1 MRRAGTSDEAHD
13 RSYTLSMLLLDKV
26 SKDFGGVRHAVSRLQ
41 LECRDGEF
49 LVLLGQSG
57 AGKSTTLRLI
67 AGIES
72 PTEGEILFDGQPVTH
87 LPPEKRDVAMA
98 FESYALYPHLTVREH
113 LEFPLRAP
121 GRKLPAAVI
130 AERVQRVADLLEIG
144 ALLARRPTQLSGGQR
159 QRVSLG
165 RALVRQA
172 RFTLLDEPVAHLD
185 ARLRHDLR
193 GELKRH
199 QQASGATSIYATPDF
214 SEAAAV
220 ADRIAVLVDGEL
232 RQIDTPA
239 NIYDRP
245 ADVDVALLA
254 GDLRMNLF
262 DADRLVSLTAI
273 SAGARQVG
281 MRPSEIRVLGRA
293 QPSALA
299 GKVYVSE
306 PMGYDQIVRVVIGDQ
321 IVTARMPLDQERFE
335 IGQPV
340 WLAPDW
346 RRQHLFDAQG
356 RRLDPASN

>member
-1 MRRAGTSDEAHD
+1 MRRAKTSDEAYAGD
-13 RSYTLSMLLLDKV
+13 NTMSRLQLDKV
-26 SKDFGGVRHAVSRLQ
+26 SKEFGAHRAVSRLQ
-41 LECRDGEF
+41 LECRDSEF

-72 PTEGEILFDGQPVTH
+72 PTEGEILFDGQPVTN
-87 LPPEKRDVAMA
+87 LPPEQRDVAMA

-121 GRKLPAAVI
+121 GRNLATAAI
-130 AERVQRVADLLEIG
+130 AERVKQVADLLEIG

-165 RALVRQA
+165 RALVRKA

-199 QQASGATSIYATPDF
+199 QKSGGATSIYATPDF

-220 ADRIAVLVDGEL
+220 ADRIAVLVSGEL
-232 RQIDTPA
+232 RQLDTPA

-254 GDLRMNLF
+254 GDLKMNLF
-262 DADRLVSLTAI
+262 DADRLASLTTTTPA
-273 SAGARQVG
+273 ARLVG

-299 GKVYVSE
+299 GKVYVAE
-306 PMGYDQIVRVVIGDQ
+306 PMGYDQIVRVETEGQ

-346 RRQHLFDAQG
+346 RKQYLFDAQG
-356 RRLDPASN
+356 RRLDSVPN

>member
-1 MRRAGTSDEAHD
+1 MSRLQLID
-13 RSYTLSMLLLDKV
+13 V
-26 SKDFGGVRHAVSRLQ
+26 SKDYDTRPAVSRLT
-41 LECRDGEF
+41 LECEDGEF

-67 AGIES
+67 AGIET
-72 PTEGEILFDGQPVTH
+72 PTQGEIRFDGEAVGH
-87 LPPEKRDVAMA
+87 LPPERRDVAMA

-121 GRKLPAAVI
+121 GRKLAPAVI
-130 AERVQRVADLLEIG
+130 AQRVNQVAELLEIG

-172 RFTLLDEPVAHLD
+172 RLTLLDEPVAHLD

-199 QQASGATSIYATPDF
+199 QRNSGATSIYATPDF

-220 ADRIAVLVDGEL
+220 ADRIAVLINGEL
-232 RQIDTPA
+232 RQVDAPA
-239 NIYDRP
+239 NVYDRP
-245 ADVDVALLA
+245 ADVDVALMA
-254 GDLRMNLF
+254 GDLKMNLF
-262 DADRLVSLTAI
+262 EADRLSGVAPVP
-273 SAGARQVG
+273 GEARQVG
-281 MRPSEIRVLGRA
+281 IRPSDIRVLGRA
-293 QPSALA
+293 EPSTLA
-299 GKVYVSE
+299 GKVYVTE
-306 PMGYDQIVRVVIGDQ
+306 PMGYDQIVRVETAGRIA
-321 IVTARMPLDQERFE
+321 TARMPMDQERFE

-346 RRQHLFDAQG
+346 RRQHLFDGRG
-356 RRLDPASN
+356 RRLGLASN

>member
-1 MRRAGTSDEAHD
+1 MSR
-13 RSYTLSMLLLDKV
+13 LQLDSV
-26 SKDFGGVRHAVSRLQ
+26 SKDFGTRRAVSRLQ

-67 AGIES
+67 AGIETPS
-72 PTEGEILFDGQPVTH
+72 EGEILFDGQRVTQ
-87 LPPEKRDVAMA
+87 LPPEQRDVAMA

-121 GRKLPAAVI
+121 GRKLAAAAI
-130 AERVQRVADLLEIG
+130 EERVQRVAQLLEIG

-199 QQASGATSIYATPDF
+199 QQSSGATSIYATPDF

-220 ADRIAVLVDGEL
+220 ADRIAVLIDGEL
-232 RQIDTPA
+232 RQLDTPE
-239 NIYDRP
+239 NIYDHP
-245 ADVDVALLA
+245 IDVDVALMA
-254 GDLRMNLF
+254 GDLKMNLF
-262 DADRLVSLTAI
+262 DADRLAGLTPI
-273 SAGARQVG
+273 SGGVRKIG
-281 MRPSEIRVLGRA
+281 MRPSEIGVLSRA
-293 QPSALA
+293 QPSTLA
-299 GKVYVSE
+299 GKVYVTE
-306 PMGYDQIVRVVIGDQ
+306 PMGYDQIVRVDTEGQ
-321 IVTARMPLDQERFE
+321 IVTARMPLDRERFE

-346 RRQHLFDAQG
+346 RQQHLFDAQG
-356 RRLDPASN
+356 RRLATAPN

>member
-1 MRRAGTSDEAHD
+1 MSRLQLIG
-13 RSYTLSMLLLDKV
+13 V
-26 SKDFGGVRHAVSRLQ
+26 SKDYDGRPAVSRLT
-41 LECRDGEF
+41 LECEDGEF

-67 AGIES
+67 AGIEV
-72 PTEGEILFDGQPVTH
+72 PTQGEIRFDGEVVSH
-87 LPPEKRDVAMA
+87 LPPERRDVAMA

-121 GRKLPAAVI
+121 GRKLAADVI
-130 AERVQRVADLLEIG
+130 AQRVTHVAELLEIG

-172 RFTLLDEPVAHLD
+172 RLTLLDEPVAHLD

-199 QQASGATSIYATPDF
+199 QRSSGATSIYATPDF

-220 ADRIAVLVDGEL
+220 ADRIAVLINGEL
-232 RQIDTPA
+232 RQVDAPA
-239 NIYDRP
+239 KVYDHP
-245 ADVDVALLA
+245 ADVDVALMA
-254 GDLRMNLF
+254 GDLKMNLF
-262 DADRLVSLTAI
+262 EADRLSGVAPVP
-273 SAGARQVG
+273 AGAMHVG
-281 MRPSEIRVLGRA
+281 IRPSDIRVLGRA
-293 QPSALA
+293 EPSTLP
-299 GKVYVSE
+299 GKVYVTE
-306 PMGYDQIVRVVIGDQ
+306 PMGYDQIVRVETAGRIA
-321 IVTARMPLDQERFE
+321 TARMPMDQERFE

-346 RRQHLFDAQG
+346 GRQHLFDGRG
-356 RRLDPASN
+356 RRLGLPSN